1 MSLSWPQRIGPRL
14 ALGFGVLVS
23 LLLVTL
29 LQSAHQ
35 MYRASQVA
43 ERFATQDMQRL
54 LRVQALSLQIEGL
67 GVSFIRLLHAPRD
80 TRVAEYAEVDAQ
92 NHRIDGNIASL
103 GNDLTDM
110 QLQDI
115 LRRLIACRALYADAF
130 IATADEIEAGNSV
143 AAARALNEQVNPA
156 LKAMLLES
164 NALLTH
170 ERQKV
175 ETQLADAQTMLH
187 RIAGSMVGVSA
198 LLAGIAAWLAWRT
211 TRSVVTPL
219 AQLTSGAQ
227 NIAEG
232 HYSTLIAPTGLQ
244 EVDRVGQALNGMAN
258 TVAQRERQI
267 IRQAFEDSL
276 TQLPNR
282 AALLQ
287 PTQAASA
294 QRNTL
299 ALLDLARLKVVNE
312 TLGYATGDSLIR
324 ALAAR
329 AERVFQA
336 LAQSGA
342 IAPHPVLARLSGG
355 TFAAWFGVSH
365 RSQTEAVL
373 HQLDQALNEPVPCSG
388 HLVDLTLVVGF
399 ADCAGPGNPPPV
411 DTLLRNAEVALHAA
425 KRSAL
430 THAWY
435 SEAQEAARVGHL
447 GLVSDLRTAVADDQ
461 LQMWLQPK
469 FSLATGHPVGAEA
482 LVRWQHPTRGF
493 VSPAEFVPFAEQTGH
508 ITLVTHW
515 MLQQAVRTLSDWTH
529 AHPQLSIAVNI
540 STRDLQDAGFVAR
553 VKHLLET
560 SGISPQRL
568 HLEITESGLMED
580 SRRSIALLH
589 ALSDTGVQLS
599 IDDFGTGYSSLAYLQ
614 KMPVTELKI
623 DRSFIDKLDVSPG
636 TQQLVK
642 AMVEMGHGLGLTVVA
657 EGVET
662 EGEKAAI
669 TALGVDVMQGYLGSR
684 PLHGKALQDF
694 LHTL

>member
-1 MSLSWPQRIGPRL
+1 M
-14 ALGFGVLVS
+14 
-23 LLLVTL
+23 
-29 LQSAHQ
+29 
-35 MYRASQVA
+35 A

-67 GVSFIRLLHAPRD
+67 GVSFIRLLHASREM
-80 TRVAEYAEVDAQ
+80 RVAEYAEVDEL
-92 NHRIDGNIASL
+92 NRRIDGNIASL
-103 GNDLTDM
+103 GIDQTDATLQVMLDRLT
-110 QLQDI
+110 
-115 LRRLIACRALYADAF
+115 ACRAAYADAF
-130 IATADEIEAGNSV
+130 IATADEIEAGNSG
-143 AAARALNEQVNPA
+143 AAAKALNEQVNPA
-156 LKAMLLES
+156 LKTMLRES

-170 ERQKV
+170 ERQRV
-175 ETQLADAQTMLH
+175 EAQLADAQTMLH
-187 RIAGSMVGVSA
+187 QIAWSMVGVSA
-198 LLAGIAAWLAWRT
+198 LLACVAAWLAWIT
-211 TRSVVTPL
+211 TRSVVSPL

-227 NIAEG
+227 NISDG
-232 HYSTLIAPTGLQ
+232 NYSTLIAPTGLQ

-287 PTQAASA
+287 PAQANAA
-294 QRNTL
+294 HHNTL

-312 TLGYATGDSLIR
+312 TLGYATGDSLIK
-324 ALAAR
+324 ALASR
-329 AERVFQA
+329 AEHVFHA

-373 HQLDQALNEPVPCSG
+373 RQIDQALNEPVPCSG
-388 HLVDLTLVVGF
+388 HLVDLAVVVGF
-399 ADCAGPGNPPPV
+399 ADCAGTGHPPPV
-411 DTLLRNAEVALHAA
+411 ETLLRNAEVALHAA

-447 GLVSDLRTAVADDQ
+447 RLVSDLRTAVAGDQ

-469 FSLATGHPVGAEA
+469 FSLATGQPVGAEA

-493 VSPAEFVPFAEQTGH
+493 VSPADFVPFAEQTGH

-515 MLQQAVRTLSDWTH
+515 MLQQAVRTLSDWVHT
-529 AHPQLSIAVNI
+529 HPQLSIAVNI

-553 VKHLLET
+553 VKHLLES

-614 KMPVTELKI
+614 KMSVSELKI
-623 DRSFIDKLDVSPG
+623 DRSFIDKLDASPG

-662 EGEKAAI
+662 EGEKPPSLRWVW
-669 TALGVDVMQGYLGSR
+669 T
-684 PLHGKALQDF
+684 
-694 LHTL
+694 

>member
-14 ALGFGVLVS
+14 ALGFGVLVA

-103 GNDLTDM
+103 GNDLTDV

-130 IATADEIEAGNSV
+130 IATADEIEAGNSA

-312 TLGYATGDSLIR
+312 TLGYATGDSLIK
-324 ALAAR
+324 ALAVR

-336 LAQSGA
+336 R
-342 IAPHPVLARLSGG
+342 PTPR
-355 TFAAWFGVSH
+355 
-365 RSQTEAVL
+365 
-373 HQLDQALNEPVPCSG
+373 
-388 HLVDLTLVVGF
+388 
-399 ADCAGPGNPPPV
+399 AGPPERWHVCRLVWCQPPQP
-411 DTLLRNAEVALHAA
+411 DRGRAA
-425 KRSAL
+425 
-430 THAWY
+430 
-435 SEAQEAARVGHL
+435 
-447 GLVSDLRTAVADDQ
+447 
-461 LQMWLQPK
+461 
-469 FSLATGHPVGAEA
+469 
-482 LVRWQHPTRGF
+482 
-493 VSPAEFVPFAEQTGH
+493 PA
-508 ITLVTHW
+508 
-515 MLQQAVRTLSDWTH
+515 
-529 AHPQLSIAVNI
+529 
-540 STRDLQDAGFVAR
+540 
-553 VKHLLET
+553 
-560 SGISPQRL
+560 
-568 HLEITESGLMED
+568 
-580 SRRSIALLH
+580 
-589 ALSDTGVQLS
+589 
-599 IDDFGTGYSSLAYLQ
+599 
-614 KMPVTELKI
+614 
-623 DRSFIDKLDVSPG
+623 
-636 TQQLVK
+636 
-642 AMVEMGHGLGLTVVA
+642 
-657 EGVET
+657 
-662 EGEKAAI
+662 
-669 TALGVDVMQGYLGSR
+669 
-684 PLHGKALQDF
+684 
-694 LHTL
+694 